1 MVCIDRVVYEM
12 AHALP
17 FPMSPRV
24 FPVLA
29 LTANTGEDQFVVVQI
44 PINITT
50 LPAAMYSNGRNV
62 KDGDTEQKKKK
73 PVLGVYTS
81 VERVKLQ
88 GSDVEWVMATASD
101 AKGWLPMVIQKMGV
115 PGAVVKDVGYLMKWI
130 AERRGD

>member
-1 MVCIDRVVYEM
+1 
-12 AHALP
+12 
-17 FPMSPRV
+17 MSPRV